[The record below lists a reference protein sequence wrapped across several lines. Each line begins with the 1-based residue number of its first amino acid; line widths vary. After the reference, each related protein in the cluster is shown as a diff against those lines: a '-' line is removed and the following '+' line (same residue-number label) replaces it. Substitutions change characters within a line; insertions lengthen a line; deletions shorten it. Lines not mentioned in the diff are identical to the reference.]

1 MDKPFKT
8 IEEQVELLEARGVA
22 TDDDTPEVLLR
33 EGYYSVVNGYKAP
46 FIDKEKTESAK
57 DDRYLPGT
65 SFADIYALFMFD
77 RELRMLF
84 FKYFAIAEE
93 ALKTASAYCFSEAH
107 IGEKEPYLD
116 ASNYDTSP
124 NQIGLLLSDFNTALG
139 RKPHRKPKRKLYL
152 EHYSKNHDEVP
163 IWVLMKYLTL
173 GQAFKFY
180 CFQPESIR
188 NEIAKAFSS
197 LYANDHEKPI
207 RISPRRL
214 RLAYDHIKDFRNIC
228 AHDERFYCA
237 KTSPSRD
244 IAVTDVV
251 NDMQLVLSKNT
262 YVELLAQYAAMLLK
276 LSKSL
281 GPDVLN
287 KVLKEMKVESIYSA
301 FSVNE

>member
-1 MDKPFKT
+1 SRPIEVTWFIVSPSHVCGNLGKT
-8 IEEQVELLEARGVA
+8 AGCINDARPLSAYDPRSLGRRHEAGA
-22 TDDDTPEVLLR
+22 HNVLLI
-33 EGYYSVVNGYKAP
+33 S
-46 FIDKEKTESAK
+46 S
-57 DDRYLPGT
+57 
-65 SFADIYALFMFD
+65 
-77 RELRMLF
+77 

-93 ALKTASAYCFSEAH
+93 ALKTTSAYCFSEAH

-116 ASNYDTSP
+116 ASSYDTSP

-244 IAVTDVV
+244 IAVTEWSTICSSCCQRTLTW
-251 NDMQLVLSKNT
+251 NYWRNT
-262 YVELLAQYAAMLLK
+262 
-276 LSKSL
+276 
-281 GPDVLN
+281 PRC
-287 KVLKEMKVESIYSA
+287 
-301 FSVNE
+301 F

>member
-8 IEEQVELLEARGVA
+8 IEEQIELLEARGVA
-22 TDDDTPEVLLR
+22 TDDATPEVLLR
-33 EGYYSVVNGYKAP
+33 EGYYSVINGYKTP
-46 FIDKEKTESAK
+46 LIDKSKTKSAK
-57 DDRYLPGT
+57 DDCYLPGT
-65 SFADIYALFMFD
+65 SFADVYALFSFD

-84 FKYFAIAEE
+84 FKYFAITEE

-107 IGEKEPYLD
+107 IGENEPYLD
-116 ASNYDTSP
+116 ANNCDASP
-124 NQIGLLLSDFNTALG
+124 NQIGILLSDFNTALG
-139 RKPHRKPKRKLYL
+139 RNPRRMPKHKLYL

-188 NEIAKAFSS
+188 NEIAKTFSS

-207 RISPRRL
+207 RITSRRL

-237 KTSPSRD
+237 KVSPSHD
-244 IAVTDVV
+244 IAVADVV
-251 NDMQLVLSKNT
+251 EDMQLMPSKDA

-276 LSKSL
+276 LSRSL

-287 KVLKEMKVESIYSA
+287 KVLKETRVESVYGA

>member
-1 MDKPFKT
+1 MDKPFRTVK
-8 IEEQVELLEARGVA
+8 EQVALLESRGMTA
-22 TDDDTPEVLLR
+22 DGDTPNILLR
-33 EGYYSVVNGYKAP
+33 EGYYSVINGYKAP
-46 FIDKEKTESAK
+46 FIDKDRTQSEK
-57 DDRYLPGT
+57 DDRYLAGT
-65 SFADIYALFMFD
+65 SFVDVYALFTFD

-84 FKYFAIAEE
+84 FKHFAIAEE

-116 ASNYDTSP
+116 AGNYDADP
-124 NQIGLLLSDFNTALG
+124 DQVGFLLSDFNTALG
-139 RKPHRKPKRKLYL
+139 RNPRRKPKRKLYL

-180 CFQPESIR
+180 CFQTESVR
-188 NEIAKAFSS
+188 NEIAKVFSS
-197 LYANDHEKPI
+197 LYANDHEKPV

-237 KTSPSRD
+237 KVSPSRD
-244 IAVTDVV
+244 VAVTDVI
-251 NDMQLVLSKNT
+251 NDMQLVLSKDT

-287 KVLKEMKVESIYSA
+287 KVLKEMRVESIYGA